1 MHNSEAGELS
11 VAAQIIEFR
20 KYQKSR
26 ELARM
31 HADIERRLARLREIA
46 DRLFV
51 SLRADYDRSENSGP
65 LPGNPATTGGN
76 SNH

>member
-20 KYQKSR
+20 KYQRSR

-51 SLRADYDRSENSGP
+51 SLRADFDRSERSGP
-65 LPGNPATTGGN
+65 FPDNPATTGGN
-76 SNH
+76 NNH